1 MGLTDESVN
10 IFQSYIQEDPDLSI
24 SLAAIKTLIHVIDVS
39 KAETMQGL
47 DGDLKIVIDHLKENL
62 NSLKLNSVTSITSG
76 CELLLRF
83 ITLTSHDVLLSKDF
97 SKTKQVLVERGL
109 LFLNE
114 AVNSRKKIACL
125 SQQFIKDGS
134 VILTHAKSKVVIQ
147 LLIEASLQNKRFT
160 VYCTESM
167 PNKQGWETHRI
178 LKNHGISC
186 IVVLDSAVG
195 YIMERVNMVLLGA
208 EAVVES
214 GGIINKV
221 GSFQLAVVAKAMN
234 KPVYVAAESFKFL
247 REYPLKQKDIPNKFK
262 YKSNDDDDD
271 HHPMT
276 DYTPPSYI
284 TLLFTDLGILTPSAV
299 SDELIKLYM

>member
-1 MGLTDESVN
+1 MDLENEAVK
-10 IFQSYIQEDPDLSI
+10 IYQKYIEEDIDLPV
-24 SLAAIKTLIHVIDVS
+24 SLAAIKTLIHIIEVS

-47 DGDLKIVIDHLKENL
+47 DGDLNIVINHLKANKV
-62 NSLKLNSVTSITSG
+62 SLDSVTSFTSG
-76 CELLLRF
+76 CELLKRT
-83 ITLTSHDVLLSKDF
+83 ITLKANEALLSKDF
-97 SKTKQVLVERGL
+97 SVTKQVLVEGGL
-109 LFLNE
+109 LFLNN
-114 AVNSRKKIACL
+114 AINAKYKIAQL

-134 VILTHAKSKVVIQ
+134 VILTHASSKVVIQ

-160 VYCTESM
+160 VFCTETM
-167 PNKQGWETHRI
+167 PNKQGWKTYNI
-178 LKNHGISC
+178 LKNNGISC
-186 IVVLDSAVG
+186 MVILDSAVG

-208 EAVVES
+208 ENVVES

-234 KPVYVAAESFKFL
+234 KPVYVAAESFKFA
-247 REYPLKQKDIPNKFK
+247 RVYPLKQKDISNIFK
-262 YKSNDDDDD
+262 YKSNEDG
-271 HHPMT
+271 HPMT